1 MANSATTNNATILT
15 IPANSIWRGSVTLA
29 ATLAVSGGGTAQT
42 DYPKVVVSGT
52 GGTWNDADVV
62 VGLALFVPAV
72 GVTAVTGSTATAT
85 ISTGEI
91 QVQSRT
97 NPLLLKLS
105 FNSTGTSAIGTAIGE
120 FL

>member
-1 MANSATTNNATILT
+1 MANSATVNNATILT
-15 IPANSIWRGSVTLA
+15 IPANSIWRGSVTLG
-29 ATLAVSGGGTAQT
+29 ATLAVAGGGTAQT
-42 DYPKVVVSGT
+42 DYPKVVVSGA
-52 GGTWNDADVV
+52 GGTWADGDVV
-62 VGLALFVPAV
+62 AALALFVPAV
-72 GVTAVTGSTATAT
+72 GVTALTGSMVTAT

-105 FNSTGTSAIGTAIGE
+105 FNSTGTSAIGSAIGE

>member
-15 IPANSIWRGSVTLA
+15 IPANSIWRGSITLA

-42 DYPKVVVSGT
+42 DYPKVVVSGS
-52 GGTWNDADVV
+52 GGTWNDGDVV
-62 VGLALFVPAV
+62 TGLALFVPAV

-91 QVQSRT
+91 QVQSRA
-97 NPLLLKLS
+97 NPMTLKLS